1 MFCLF
6 VAKHCLIVSR
16 GGFMN
21 NGNILA
27 NYYNPLLQRNNFL
40 PAECPEKFNPAGSC
54 WEIAPSV
61 GGGYYWIFG
70 KQNLF
75 DIKIHGFYFH
85 EDFCLDLEL
94 PVGISIQR
102 YDSISGE
109 EFKATPHKTKGL
121 EKS

>member
-1 MFCLF
+1 
-6 VAKHCLIVSR
+6 
-16 GGFMN
+16 MN
-21 NGNILA
+21 SGNILA

-109 EFKATPHKTKGL
+109 EFKSVPASLGG
-121 EKS
+121 